1 MVYSKEIPQDMVSYQ
16 EIKENTAVERNTTLV
31 VWISMGEEKGVVP
44 TIKGLSQEEAQKL
57 LEEAGFT
64 NIRIQ
69 ESQEPGVYL
78 SVLDIS
84 KEQGSQVPLDEEI
97 VITVCMNQESQ
108 EGDAS
113 TKVTVPDLMEMTREE
128 AEKAIADAG
137 LKVSWIE
144 ETSDEPEGTLLGQS
158 PEAGQE
164 VNKDSYVE
172 VRISKGAEKM
182 YMPNVQ
188 LLTEQEARDILE
200 EMGLSVSDV
209 TQQYSDSVER
219 GKVISQ
225 SIAQDTEVK
234 KGDSVSLVISR
245 GKDPAKATT
254 SPPRQTQAPAA
265 QTPAATQP
273 PQTQPVTQ
281 PPTQTLPPET
291 EPPTTQAP
299 VTTPAPT
306 TTAPPETETPP
317 LLPF

>member
-1 MVYSKEIPQDMVSYQ
+1 
-16 EIKENTAVERNTTLV
+16 
-31 VWISMGEEKGVVP
+31 
-44 TIKGLSQEEAQKL
+44 
-57 LEEAGFT
+57 
-64 NIRIQ
+64 
-69 ESQEPGVYL
+69 
-78 SVLDIS
+78 
-84 KEQGSQVPLDEEI
+84 
-97 VITVCMNQESQ
+97 MNQESQ

-188 LLTEQEARDILE
+188 LLTEQEAIDILE

>member
-1 MVYSKEIPQDMVSYQ
+1 
-16 EIKENTAVERNTTLV
+16 
-31 VWISMGEEKGVVP
+31 
-44 TIKGLSQEEAQKL
+44 
-57 LEEAGFT
+57 
-64 NIRIQ
+64 
-69 ESQEPGVYL
+69 
-78 SVLDIS
+78 
-84 KEQGSQVPLDEEI
+84 
-97 VITVCMNQESQ
+97 MNQESQ

>member
-1 MVYSKEIPQDMVSYQ
+1 
-16 EIKENTAVERNTTLV
+16 
-31 VWISMGEEKGVVP
+31 
-44 TIKGLSQEEAQKL
+44 
-57 LEEAGFT
+57 
-64 NIRIQ
+64 
-69 ESQEPGVYL
+69 
-78 SVLDIS
+78 
-84 KEQGSQVPLDEEI
+84 
-97 VITVCMNQESQ
+97 MNQESQ

-200 EMGLSVSDV
+200 EMGLSVSDM

>member
-1 MVYSKEIPQDMVSYQ
+1 M
-16 EIKENTAVERNTTLV
+16 
-31 VWISMGEEKGVVP
+31 
-44 TIKGLSQEEAQKL
+44 
-57 LEEAGFT
+57 
-64 NIRIQ
+64 
-69 ESQEPGVYL
+69 
-78 SVLDIS
+78 
-84 KEQGSQVPLDEEI
+84 
-97 VITVCMNQESQ
+97 
-108 EGDAS
+108 
-113 TKVTVPDLMEMTREE
+113 TVPDLMEMTREE

>member
-1 MVYSKEIPQDMVSYQ
+1 
-16 EIKENTAVERNTTLV
+16 
-31 VWISMGEEKGVVP
+31 
-44 TIKGLSQEEAQKL
+44 
-57 LEEAGFT
+57 
-64 NIRIQ
+64 
-69 ESQEPGVYL
+69 
-78 SVLDIS
+78 
-84 KEQGSQVPLDEEI
+84 
-97 VITVCMNQESQ
+97 
-108 EGDAS
+108 
-113 TKVTVPDLMEMTREE
+113 
-128 AEKAIADAG
+128 
-137 LKVSWIE
+137 
-144 ETSDEPEGTLLGQS
+144 
-158 PEAGQE
+158 
-164 VNKDSYVE
+164 
-172 VRISKGAEKM
+172 
-182 YMPNVQ
+182 
-188 LLTEQEARDILE
+188 
-200 EMGLSVSDV
+200 MGLSVSDV

-291 EPPTTQAP
+291 EPPTTQVP

>member
-1 MVYSKEIPQDMVSYQ
+1 
-16 EIKENTAVERNTTLV
+16 
-31 VWISMGEEKGVVP
+31 
-44 TIKGLSQEEAQKL
+44 
-57 LEEAGFT
+57 
-64 NIRIQ
+64 
-69 ESQEPGVYL
+69 
-78 SVLDIS
+78 
-84 KEQGSQVPLDEEI
+84 
-97 VITVCMNQESQ
+97 MNQESQ

-234 KGDSVSLVISR
+234 KGASVSLVISR